1 MKKILYSL
9 LFIYSSV
16 FAYDLQSYNGY
27 SLYSDNGNAGPMD
40 SSAIVSSLPAQSD
53 TTNYDFCNRSGYINS
68 GKWYYT
74 TGSTLYTLDRVY
86 DHKNNQGYDVCL
98 STTHYNS
105 FTLGGSC
112 PVNTVK
118 NPDTLVCEAPLI
130 TCSDTQ
136 VDINGTCQD
145 ISLSSDF
152 PTSEE
157 KGTPS
162 IREDDTSKSDCI
174 PGTEFHSGIAY
185 AKIIGWN
192 SSKNKCEIGAFF
204 CNSGLTWDNVSM
216 SCKIPDSEAQLN
228 PSDGDISQALA
239 DSCKSGKW
247 AKKWTYD
254 YCNQPLCYI
263 PLDAQN
269 YNLSCGNKYL
279 EYDCTSDYRIKK
291 FVQVSC
297 GDVAKKDYNNTS
309 LLIGGDT
316 STSDVVPD
324 PTQNLATTDSVVSAI
339 NSQSSKLTSSLD
351 GLKNTLDTINQKS
364 DSTNNKLD
372 SISNQ
377 LSNLNDKLS
386 PLKKVDDLSNDSSS
400 IANLMNNS
408 IDNGFNTY
416 LNRDYTGGLATSQ
429 CGSIGTYS
437 INFHGSTITILS
449 QNTIN
454 ELPMS
459 IFKTM
464 IIFAFVFSGV
474 IIAFRGV

>member
-9 LFIYSSV
+9 LFIYSSL
-16 FAYDLQSYNGY
+16 FAITTGDCIQVGDTVDYRTLGSKQQDITETTTTDLTSYIGKLKING
-27 SLYSDNGNAGPMD
+27 L
-40 SSAIVSSLPAQSD
+40 
-53 TTNYDFCNRSGYINS
+53 GYIYVFSSDKKSYGNY
-68 GKWYYT
+68 WNNHYYT
-74 TGSTLYTLDRVY
+74 YGS
-86 DHKNNQGYDVCL
+86 L
-98 STTHYNS
+98 S
-105 FTLGGSC
+105 SC
-112 PVNTVK
+112 SPAGAC
-118 NPDTLVCEAPLI
+118 DEG
-130 TCSDTQ
+130 Q

-145 ISLSSDF
+145 ISLPSNF
-152 PTSEE
+152 PTSEN
-157 KGTPS
+157 KGIPS
-162 IREDDTSKSDCI
+162 IREDDTVEADCI
-174 PGTEFHSGIAY
+174 PGKEFHSGIAY

-192 SSKNKCEIGAFF
+192 SAKNKCEIGAFF
-204 CNSGLTWDNVSM
+204 CNSGLTWDNISM

-228 PSDGDISQALA
+228 PSDDDISQALA

-297 GDVAKKDYNNTS
+297 GDVAKEDYNNTS
-309 LLIGGDT
+309 LSIGGDT
-316 STSDVVPD
+316 STPNIVPD
-324 PTQNLATTDSVVSAI
+324 TTQNQATTDSVVSAI

-351 GLKNTLDTINQKS
+351 GLKDGLDTISQKS
-364 DSTNNKLD
+364 DLTNNKLD

-386 PLKKVDDLSNDSSS
+386 PLKKVDDLSNDSSI
-400 IANLMNNS
+400 IADLMNNS
-408 IDNGFNTY
+408 INDGFNTY